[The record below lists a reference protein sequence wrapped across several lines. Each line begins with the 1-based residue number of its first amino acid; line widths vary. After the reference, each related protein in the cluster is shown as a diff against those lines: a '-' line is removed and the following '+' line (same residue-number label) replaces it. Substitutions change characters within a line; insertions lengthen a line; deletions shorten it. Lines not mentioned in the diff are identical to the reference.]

1 MKFET
6 MKKKMQILEQAMAA
20 QAGAYYSIN
29 LTKDLVPGEMYQ
41 VIEQQ
46 SYSINEQIGLP
57 ANAKFSDVVAYWGN
71 ELPDNE
77 KEAYFAFLSI
87 PHLLQCFQHGEYHVA
102 HSYWTKS
109 VLFKP
114 MLAEQHI
121 VMYADDE
128 TDDVL
133 AITYILDLTKA
144 YWKEQYYQ
152 KEKEKQLLLAL
163 SSDYT
168 SEYICNLDTDVLT
181 PLKQNE
187 DSNAIVLNE
196 DLSDKKFHFSER
208 ISYYYHHF
216 IVKESAPDFLEKLNR
231 TYLKKYLQDHERL
244 IYRYE
249 ASPNPAG
256 WRKFELQ
263 VIRLPGSQEAKAL
276 LGFRYIDDVVAEE
289 EMQRKRIEEANQK
302 LETQLHVIG
311 GLTNAY
317 IGVYRVNLTNNR
329 CQSVK
334 NVDFFQ
340 NIVGL
345 CQTTDAVVDA
355 FLTYCVRPEDQ
366 EKMRAFTDWR
376 KLPERLQHQDSLVEE
391 FHGTVDPFEWCR
403 ASWIVASRDAKG
415 TATEVLYTVEDIS
428 SIVRVR
434 QKTEQDL
441 KQARD
446 DALAANRAKTT
457 FLFNM
462 SHDIRTP
469 MNAIVG
475 YTALLKK
482 YWDDKEKCLDYLK
495 KIESSSSFLLSL
507 INNVLEMAR
516 IESGKAVLDESLVEA
531 EDIGNAVVTVY
542 EETMKK
548 KGIQFLIT
556 THFKTKYFYCDP
568 LKVKEVLLNL
578 LSNAYKYTPSG
589 GKITMDVTEL
599 PCEEEGKM
607 TVRVVISDTGIGMT
621 KEYLPTLF
629 EEFSRERTSI
639 RNTVEGTGL
648 GMAIVKNLVE
658 LMGGTIAVDSEP
670 GKGTTFTLTLHHRIA
685 KESDWHRNKEQEI
698 DWSLCQ
704 GKHILLAEDNDLN
717 AEIAMELLKEYGFIV
732 DRAVDGV
739 ECVEK
744 LQKAPAGTFDL
755 ILMDIQMPNMNGYEA
770 TRLIRGLADE
780 KKRTIP
786 IIAMTANAFEEDRK
800 DALVAG
806 MNEHIAKPLD
816 IPAFAKK
823 LMTVL

>member
-20 QAGAYYSIN
+20 NAGAYYSIN

-41 VIEQQ
+41 VIDHQ
-46 SYSINEQIGLP
+46 SYSINEQLGFP
-57 ANAKFSDVVAYWGN
+57 ANMKFSDVVSYWGN
-71 ELPDNE
+71 ELPEEE
-77 KEAYFAFLSI
+77 KPAYLNFLSI
-87 PHLLQCFQHGEYHVA
+87 SHLLESFQQGEYHVA

-121 VMYADDE
+121 VMYSDDE
-128 TDDVL
+128 TGDVL

-168 SEYICNLDTDVLT
+168 SEYICGLETDVLT
-181 PLKQNE
+181 PLKQNA

-196 DLSDKKFHFSER
+196 GLEEKKFCFSER
-208 ISYYYHHF
+208 MAYYYHHF
-216 IVKESAPDFLEKLNR
+216 VVKESAPDFLEKLDIS
-231 TYLKKYLQDHERL
+231 YLQEYLRDHERL

-263 VIRLPGSQEAKAL
+263 VIRLPGWNEKKVL
-276 LGFRYIDDVVAEE
+276 LGFRYVDDVLAVEE
-289 EMQRKRIEEANQK
+289 KHRKRIEEANQK
-302 LETQLHVIG
+302 LETQLHVIS

-334 NVDFFQ
+334 NVGFFQ

-355 FLTYCVRPEDQ
+355 FLTYCVRSEDQ
-366 EKMRAFTDWR
+366 EKMGAFTDWR

-403 ASWIVASRDAKG
+403 ASWIVSTRDKDG
-415 TATEVLYTVEDIS
+415 VATEVLYTVEDIS
-428 SIVRVR
+428 AIVRVR
-434 QKTEQDL
+434 QKAEQDL

-446 DALAANRAKTT
+446 DAMAANRAKTT

-482 YWDDKEKCLDYLK
+482 HWNEKEQCLDYLK

-516 IESGKAVLDESLVEA
+516 IESGKAVLDECLVRA
-531 EDIGNAVVTVY
+531 EDIGEAVTTVY

-548 KGIQFLIT
+548 KGIKFVVT
-556 THFKTKYFYCDP
+556 RHFKTKYFYCDP

-599 PCEEEGKM
+599 PSEEEGKM
-607 TVRVVISDTGIGMT
+607 TVRVVISDTGIGMA

-685 KESDWHRNKEQEI
+685 KESDWHSHKEQEI
-698 DWSLCQ
+698 DWSLCE

-717 AEIAMELLKEYGFIV
+717 AEIAMELLKEFGFVV
-732 DRAVDGV
+732 DRATDGV
-739 ECVEK
+739 DCVEK
-744 LQKAPAGTFDL
+744 LQKAEEDAFDL

-770 TRLIRGLADE
+770 TRIIRGLSDE
-780 KKRTIP
+780 RKRNIP

-800 DALVAG
+800 DALAAG
-806 MNEHIAKPLD
+806 MNEHIAKPLN
-816 IPAFAKK
+816 IPAFVKK